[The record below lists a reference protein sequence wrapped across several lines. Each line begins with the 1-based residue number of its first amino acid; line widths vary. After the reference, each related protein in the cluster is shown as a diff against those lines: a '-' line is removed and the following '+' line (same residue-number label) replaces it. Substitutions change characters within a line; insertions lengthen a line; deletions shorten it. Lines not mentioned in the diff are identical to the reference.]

1 MNSKKPGLLALLPKP
16 KGVSQTKTPELSS
29 ISALPKLGPSQTLE
43 QIQQIE
49 ETMKTVEFK
58 KINDKPVEPASKKIR
73 LEGEDYDVLNE
84 PQIFFEEVAPGLS

>member
-43 QIQQIE
+43 
-49 ETMKTVEFK
+49 VFCFK
-58 KINDKPVEPASKKIR
+58 ILNKKSRVEP
-73 LEGEDYDVLNE
+73 Y
-84 PQIFFEEVAPGLS
+84 

>member
-43 QIQQIE
+43 
-49 ETMKTVEFK
+49 VFCFK
-58 KINDKPVEPASKKIR
+58 I
-73 LEGEDYDVLNE
+73 LNSSWYFL
-84 PQIFFEEVAPGLS
+84 PY